1 MFDFNISNVQAV
13 SNSKKALA
21 PWGIYDVEF
30 KGCEVKE
37 FQGKADPTLTFKVLK
52 TRFEGEEGYF
62 EETIFFPKESDAV
75 RQKYQNAQGHDYE
88 VASNWERTKTFIA
101 QLATVLNPEGF
112 KKMQEMSGKFKGF
125 DDMCK
130 ALITILTPKIGTK
143 TKIKL
148 IGRTKQDG
156 TVEAVL
162 PKFVGVNKEGQL
174 FTSDNFIGNNL
185 YFKPFEEGK
194 RAAFLNAKPTPM
206 AAADPILD
214 IPETDR
220 VEGLDL
226 SSLIE

>member
-1 MFDFNISNVQAV
+1 
-13 SNSKKALA
+13 
-21 PWGIYDVEF
+21 
-30 KGCEVKE
+30 
-37 FQGKADPTLTFKVLK
+37 
-52 TRFEGEEGYF
+52 
-62 EETIFFPKESDAV
+62 
-75 RQKYQNAQGHDYE
+75 
-88 VASNWERTKTFIA
+88 
-101 QLATVLNPEGF
+101 
-112 KKMQEMSGKFKGF
+112 
-125 DDMCK
+125 MCK